1 MLEYT
6 LMEFPQ
12 YREECWRSVLSPDA
26 ARFHCYFTML
36 ARSLFDPGNEIS
48 GNLFF
53 RHGGLIHLT
62 DAMRLAD
69 QGTVTNENEFYNVE
83 ALSLL
88 CDYLTRMH
96 VCHNTPC
103 KRLDDRHFTRSLV
116 LPVLVMWFLVY
127 TYTLT
132 HTLSS
137 LF

>member
-1 MLEYT
+1 
-6 LMEFPQ
+6 MEFPQ
-12 YREECWRSVLSPDA
+12 YREECWRSVPSPDA
-26 ARFHCYFTML
+26 ARFHFHFTML

-103 KRLDDRHFTRSLV
+103 KRLDDHHFNRSPV
-116 LPVLVMWFLVY
+116 LLVLVMWFLV
-127 TYTLT
+127 
-132 HTLSS
+132 
-137 LF
+137 